1 MKKISDMNM
10 NELSV
15 AICKLAGPAEKLF
28 SDGAVCAAFDEM
40 SKRMGDGQTVHKA
53 FSMFTAVLFPVLMN
67 EEHKKDT
74 CEIMAVMTDGDA
86 KTIMESN
93 GLETMR
99 DMFRVFV
106 VDGDVNAIFRPNA
119 EIRGE

>member
-1 MKKISDMNM
+1 MTTMVPERGECMVFYDFEVTKHDWLTVMIDPFKPEVIKIIN
-10 NELSV
+10 NPEGL
-15 AICKLAGPAEKLF
+15 
-28 SDGAVCAAFDEM
+28 
-40 SKRMGDGQTVHKA
+40 RTVY
-53 FSMFTAVLFPVLMN
+53 

-93 GLETMR
+93 GLEMMR